1 MSTSSR
7 HEESRAAERAMAWYG
22 WGSPVGLA
30 IFLVA
35 LSILLVAAGT
45 LVLLV
50 RLAIFGLWAR

>member
-1 MSTSSR
+1 MSTQPR
-7 HEESRAAERAMAWYG
+7 HEGSKVAEQAMAWYG

-35 LSILLVAAGT
+35 LGILLVAAGM

-50 RLAIFGLWAR
+50 RLAIFGL